1 MYILIPR
8 AINKK
13 IIKSDIF
20 KSIDNLN
27 KVIKLLNL
35 LDIDIYRIIP
45 PSTAEDID
53 VDIDIFS
60 DYVLFN
66 KINYIP
72 RHKVVLKFKLIEVI
86 ESVFSDYK
94 FNKTRNQ

>member
-20 KSIDNLN
+20 KNIDNLN
-27 KVIKLLNL
+27 NVIKQLNL

-45 PSTAEDID
+45 PSTPEDID
-53 VDIDIFS
+53 VDVDIFS

-66 KINYIP
+66 KMNYIL
-72 RHKVVLKFKLIEVI
+72 RHIVVLKFKLIEVI

>member
-1 MYILIPR
+1 MNI
-8 AINKK
+8 
-13 IIKSDIF
+13 
-20 KSIDNLN
+20 
-27 KVIKLLNL
+27 
-35 LDIDIYRIIP
+35 LDIDTYRIIP

-66 KINYIP
+66 KINYIL
-72 RHKVVLKFKLIEVI
+72 RHIVVLKFKLIEVI